1 MRAKGAFPSC
11 ALSFTAAVRE
21 GHFTA
26 YHSKSENART
36 VDRARCTERAGAR
49 SSVLPRE
56 FALLPSARTCDKHH
70 KAPSTRARARRTK
83 TSLCV
88 LDLTPSKDRNTLRRR
103 ALLKS
108 AEGNLRNL
116 KKGTIDSGKCEVRET
131 KERGKPRSRAPIGSL
146 ASLIL
151 LCET

>member
-26 YHSKSENART
+26 YHSRSENART

-49 SSVLPRE
+49 SPVLPRE

-70 KAPSTRARARRTK
+70 NTPSTRARAQRTK
-83 TSLCV
+83 QHSATRICHHPESA
-88 LDLTPSKDRNTLRRR
+88 TITGEK
-103 ALLKS
+103 ALLQV
-108 AEGNLRNL
+108 AEGNLEQAREE
-116 KKGTIDSGKCEVRET
+116 GAIDPEVRSAKTDE
-131 KERGKPRSRAPIGSL
+131 KCKVSSKGGLLHRAKLP
-146 ASLIL
+146 
-151 LCET
+151 